1 MRWCISNSRGKPFSY
16 RMKNLTFYS
25 WHACARQEAFTLL
38 LCRLADLG
46 VAKARTVVRRVLAEQ
61 PVTLE
66 LPDRIAGELRAQAEA
81 IGIACGYE

>member
-1 MRWCISNSRGKPFSY
+1 
-16 RMKNLTFYS
+16 MKKLTFYS
-25 WHACARQEAFTLL
+25 WQVCARQEAFTLL

-46 VAKARTVVRRVLAEQ
+46 VAKARKVVRHVLAKE

-66 LPDRIAGELRAQAEA
+66 LPNKIAGELRAQAEA

>member
-1 MRWCISNSRGKPFSY
+1 MSFNY
-16 RMKNLTFYS
+16 HMKNLTFYS
-25 WHACARQEAFTLL
+25 WQACARQEAFTLL
-38 LCRLADLG
+38 LCQLADLG

>member
-1 MRWCISNSRGKPFSY
+1 
-16 RMKNLTFYS
+16 MKKLTFYS
-25 WHACARQEAFTLL
+25 WETCARQEAFTLL

-46 VAKARTVVRRVLAEQ
+46 VAKARALVRRVLAKQ

-66 LPDRIAGELRAQAEA
+66 LPDKVAGELRAQAEA